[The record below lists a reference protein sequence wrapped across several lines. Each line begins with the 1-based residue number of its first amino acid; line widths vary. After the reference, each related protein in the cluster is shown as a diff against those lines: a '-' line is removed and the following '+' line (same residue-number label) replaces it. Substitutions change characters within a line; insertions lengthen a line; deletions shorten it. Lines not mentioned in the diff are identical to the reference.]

1 SCCLLMPWG
10 KLKLDRGRIA
20 AILIFEG
27 YRFKRFVTRG
37 ILTTLDDVSIH
48 EGKLSRMLIKKA
60 PDINSSEVTDEK
72 TYLNRRLFI
81 RGAVLAGS
89 VAATGFIYRKLNAP
103 MAVIE
108 ERPKIAGLV

>member
-1 SCCLLMPWG
+1 MSVTGFVLFTHALG

-48 EGKLSRMLIKKA
+48 EG
-60 PDINSSEVTDEK
+60 
-72 TYLNRRLFI
+72 
-81 RGAVLAGS
+81 
-89 VAATGFIYRKLNAP
+89 
-103 MAVIE
+103 
-108 ERPKIAGLV
+108 